1 MERSKFI
8 MIWNAPIDTTFH
20 ISFHKSQYQL
30 GTYLFY
36 ATNTEPER
44 SYQICILLSIFGS
57 GCTNWMNC
65 ISATTSTTFKC
76 LDTSGQSINLIL
88 NMLPK
93 LKNRSVFSGVPS
105 IIKVGYFGSLKNI
118 KKVIYGN
125 LVAWQQ
131 QRLATAEGSLL
142 GFCTQSHSYSSTI
155 SEQQ

>member
-93 LKNRSVFSGVPS
+93 LKNRSAFSGVPS
-105 IIKVGYFGSLKNI
+105 IIKVGYFGSLKKI
-118 KKVIYGN
+118 SKKFN
-125 LVAWQQ
+125 LWE
-131 QRLATAEGSLL
+131 LGGLTAAAL
-142 GFCTQSHSYSSTI
+142 SYSWRIFTGLLH
-155 SEQQ
+155 SESFILVNH

>member
-8 MIWNAPIDTTFH
+8 MIWNAPIDTT
-20 ISFHKSQYQL
+20 FHKSQYQL

-44 SYQICILLSIFGS
+44 SCQICILSIFGS

-76 LDTSGQSINLIL
+76 LDTAGQSINLIL

-131 QRLATAEGSLL
+131 QRWATAEGSLL

>member
-44 SYQICILLSIFGS
+44 SCQICILLSIFGS

-76 LDTSGQSINLIL
+76 LDTAGQSINLIL

-93 LKNRSVFSGVPS
+93 LKNRSVFSGVPIVLYKS
-105 IIKVGYFGSLKNI
+105 RLFWFPEKYQKSNLWELVGLTE
-118 KKVIYGN
+118 
-125 LVAWQQ
+125 AAQ
-131 QRLATAEGSLL
+131 
-142 GFCTQSHSYSSTI
+142 SYSWRIFTRLLH
-155 SEQQ
+155 SESFILVNH